1 MALSLQ
7 DFNKPAPMQEL
18 RMNAFQPKS
27 SPSPAANKATI
38 NTLATYGAAL
48 SPDGNVDSA
57 YQSITNQLSY
67 STSSATLDSILNQ
80 WNQNDI
86 EGSMSAMKDVLVDPT
101 LDDETKTRILHGF
114 QTGQNQSSLPY
125 KVAISSAIA
134 GSEGENGEQED
145 LRVRIAQGFNDVDGY
160 NAWAQKSI
168 NALNSENNVNW
179 QTSVKSMIESIVPFA
194 DAARS
199 TIFQQIV
206 DVEGTGEVGDAVR
219 SLTLLGE
226 GREELRSTLARIPI
240 AERRPIIQN
249 IINVI
254 KASGGS
260 QSSNLSVLKQVEEL
274 ERMIVPGAYDNTARW
289 ADNIFSIMDDTI
301 LLTPFSK
308 GLGALRAGL
317 RGADGARV
325 AEETIARAGRS
336 VEAAPASPQ
345 LMIEYKP
352 APVSYGDDIE
362 RMVDSIPIEPTS
374 SQIKELREATMT
386 EIGNPN
392 GFSID
397 NVIDRLTMTDS
408 MTSSQIIDV
417 RQQLGVIRDKRTA
430 DLNTNVVPTP
440 PNIVD
445 VQKVGI
451 SSNVQPTSIAE
462 IYKHTNPS
470 KARIAHNAVIADESG
485 NAARILYGTD
495 RDSVIGNDF
504 LPEIGGNGRVRN
516 KLEYDEATATP
527 DTSILK
533 KVKESEGAIW
543 ASKVEKKEAATR
555 IIKDWKNTIGLTNRS
570 AMNSIENFTP
580 EISNTGS
587 GVRFNQV
594 FGPKEGGFSNAFT
607 AVDTVKASLRK
618 YGVEDSDI
626 TLLARQP
633 DGNYAP
639 VNPKMDLKN
648 GDFLVQIKY
657 DYSYDP
663 KDIGYDGFDISPLWG
678 FIKIPDIVIPKVNL
692 NQGGVLQQV
701 VPKAVNVDIRAY
713 GAGVSAADKS
723 AGLQKQLLAYG
734 QQVADKWKKLPKT
747 QQKLVD
753 DYIRLANDEE
763 LTFST
768 AKLTARGI
776 SDDGVALLVDWK
788 TVQDTIWSLENT
800 DVNRTLRQ
808 RGYEYFVH
816 RGSDTKLIVEPQPR
830 ASNIY
835 GTRYYEADTGKVRT
849 MTNDE
854 LDKLYTEGGSTG
866 KLRQSETFQGEEVSF
881 VISKNNADGGYTRRI
896 RDDDNTLNYR
906 DGYYHVRYTDPY
918 FVTKFDPKT
927 KTTKTIA
934 RAETRRDAEVES
946 RRLSDT
952 KDGFEYDWKHDRYS
966 TPDSSFDDNLSVQF
980 SSGRSSQ
987 RLRGKRLDR
996 VGSDKTI
1003 GDSGLESPIESLTRS
1018 ISSVATRTSFRNVL
1032 EADKRRWVSQFGHLT
1047 RPGSNAEATA
1057 RVFDPKFANVKNAK
1071 EALDLIEKSSNTSY
1085 KLLATRIKDVLGD
1098 SNIPIT
1104 DKGVGDTSLGTFR
1117 LTVNQSGLTTESI
1130 SLAKNG
1136 RNEEVILHELVHAA
1150 TKRQLYK
1157 GSRGLLNTE
1166 YKKAYNELNDLRKKL
1181 IPLFDSHL
1189 RDKDFG
1195 ENLQQMYG
1203 IRSQLV
1209 NDVPDELVTF
1219 GLTNPGFQDFLKTIK
1234 VASTKKS
1241 FLSTFTETIK
1251 KILGVGDNDTA
1262 LDKIISLSDQVM
1274 SMPRTKFRVIDNE
1287 AWNAGGG
1294 YKFPNDIDEIRAG
1307 KGSNEARHAHR
1318 YITGLQDGY
1327 ANLIDDMSKGFFN
1340 KVSDAAGNKG
1350 WGWVDKLARKAATKS
1365 PSSAA
1370 RLTAFRLFLA
1380 SNPLG
1385 QFPLQAFPVL
1395 PIISST
1401 NPLGWGRV
1409 IQQAGIL
1416 GAFHRGV
1423 DLSTTMKVGKFTGTS
1438 VEDMKALISDYELS
1452 GMSAAVNAHSYLSD
1466 DLGRLA
1472 DRNIVQKGLTILG
1485 KPLRVT
1491 QSIGFDFGE
1500 QTLMS
1505 LVWLSNRDR
1514 MLRRLK
1520 KTTLNATER
1529 EELTV
1534 QTRAMTGDMNKGG
1547 EMPYNSNTFSV
1558 IMQFLQSPHKIASGL
1573 ILGHKGMTGADRAK
1587 LAVGYTLTFGVPG
1600 IAVVDHFVDKLLP
1613 PDAIEAK
1620 DIIKGGLTNL
1630 LFNKFL
1636 SSITA
1641 TDVNIDFSSRLQ
1653 PFSTNPLTEFVGGL
1667 FTTSIPEMIS
1677 GSAAP
1682 SLLSEG
1688 GRVGEFVKAVLAPFT
1703 PGEYEGVDEYKQIG
1717 LTFMQMFTGLSNTM
1731 KAQYMLELGKITT
1744 RTGQVVDDDLSF
1756 MEALAKAAGFA
1767 TIDETRYWEA
1777 NKKQWEISDG
1787 IDNDIKTL
1795 VDGLFVKY
1803 TREGGDI
1810 TDTQS
1815 YIDVMKEASRVF
1827 QNNPIYMKKIA
1838 DYYQFKTRQDPD
1850 ALYNT
1855 LFRNS
1860 GLYKP
1865 EDAIQIINN
1874 SNFSQEQIDTLMEM
1888 YNITGESYGN

>member
-7 DFNKPAPMQEL
+7 DFNKPSDTQEL
-18 RMNAFQPKS
+18 RMNAFQPKI

-57 YQSITNQLSY
+57 YQSITNQLGY
-67 STSSATLDSILNQ
+67 STSSSTLDLILNQ
-80 WNQNDI
+80 WNTNDV
-86 EGSMSAMKDVLVDPT
+86 EGSMNTLKDVLVDPNIN
-101 LDDETKTRILHGF
+101 DEKKTAILHGF
-114 QTGQNQSSLPY
+114 QTGQSQNSLPY

-134 GSEGENGEQED
+134 DSEGENGEQED
-145 LRVRIAQGFNDVDGY
+145 LRVRIAQGFNDVDNY

-168 NALNSENNVNW
+168 NALNSQNDPNW
-179 QTSVKSMIESIVPFA
+179 QTNVKSMVESLIPFT

-206 DVEGTGEVGDAVR
+206 DVKGTGELGDAVR
-219 SLTLLGE
+219 SLLLLGE
-226 GREELRSTLARIPI
+226 GREELRATLARIPI
-240 AERRPIIQN
+240 EDRQPIVQN

-254 KASGGS
+254 KSSGGS
-260 QSSNLSVLKQVEEL
+260 LSNNLTTLKQVEEL
-274 ERMIVPGAYDNTARW
+274 ERMIVPGAYNNTDRW
-289 ADNIFSIMDDTI
+289 ADNIFSVMDDTI

-308 GLGALRAGL
+308 GLKALGAGL
-317 RGADGARV
+317 KGLDGARV
-325 AEETIARAGRS
+325 AEETIARADRA
-336 VEAAPASPQ
+336 VEAP

-352 APVSYGDDIE
+352 SPISYGDDID
-362 RMVDSIPIEPTS
+362 RMVDNLPIEPTS
-374 SQIKELREATMT
+374 AQIKELREATMT

-397 NVIDRLTMTDS
+397 NVIDRMSMTDS

-417 RQQLGVIRDKRTA
+417 RQNLGAIRDKRSA
-430 DLNTNVVPTP
+430 DLNGNLAIPEVPRISTEDVINSLPVEPTKAEIDDIRNLINSNATNDDII
-440 PNIVD
+440 NNALIVD
-445 VQKVGI
+445 KMTAPQIADLRSNLANVELADSRKVVI
-451 SSNVQPTSIAE
+451 SSNVQPTSVAE

-470 KARIAHNAVIADESG
+470 KARIAHNAVVADESG

-533 KVKESEGAIW
+533 KVKESDGAIW
-543 ASKVEKKEAATR
+543 ADKVEKQEASNR
-555 IIKDWKNTIGLTNRS
+555 IIKDWKNTIGITNRS
-570 AMNSIENFTP
+570 AMNSLQDLKPSIDE
-580 EISNTGS
+580 TGS
-587 GVRFNQV
+587 GVSFNQV
-594 FGPKEGGFSNAFT
+594 FGPKEGGFSSAFT

-618 YGVEDSDI
+618 YGVDDKDI
-626 TLLARQP
+626 TLLARGP

-639 VNPKMDLKN
+639 ANPKMDLQN
-648 GDFLVQIKY
+648 GDFLVQVKH
-657 DYSYDP
+657 DYSFDP
-663 KDIGYDGFDISPLWG
+663 KDIGYTGFDISPLWG
-678 FIKIPDIVIPKVNL
+678 FIKIPDINIPKINL

-701 VPKAVNVDIRAY
+701 IPKAVNVDIRAY

-723 AGLQKQLLAYG
+723 AGLEKQLLQYG
-734 QQVADKWKKLPKT
+734 KQVADKWKKLSKP

-753 DYIRLANDEE
+753 DYIRLANDQEI
-763 LTFST
+763 TFNSG
-768 AKLTARGI
+768 KIRARGI
-776 SDDGVALLVDWK
+776 SEEGLSLLVDWK
-788 TVQDTIWSLENT
+788 AVQDTVWSLENV

-830 ASNIY
+830 ASNVY

-854 LDKLYTEGGSTG
+854 LDKLYAEGGSTG
-866 KLRQSETFQGEEVSF
+866 KLRQPETFQGEEVSF
-881 VISKNNADGGYTRRI
+881 VIAKNNADGGYNRRI
-896 RDDDNTLNYR
+896 RDDDDTLSYR

-918 FVTKFDPKT
+918 FITKYDPKT
-927 KTTKTIA
+927 KSTKTIA
-934 RAETRRDAEVES
+934 RAESRRDAEVEA

-952 KDGFEYDWKHDRYS
+952 KDGYEYDWKHDRYS
-966 TPDSSFDDNLSVQF
+966 TPDSAFDDNLSVQF

-1032 EADKRRWVSQFGHLT
+1032 EADKRRWTSQFKHLLP
-1047 RPGSNAEATA
+1047 PGP
-1057 RVFDPKFANVKNAK
+1057 PKF
-1071 EALDLIEKSSNTSY
+1071 
-1085 KLLATRIKDVLGD
+1085 
-1098 SNIPIT
+1098 P
-1104 DKGVGDTSLGTFR
+1104 
-1117 LTVNQSGLTTESI
+1117 
-1130 SLAKNG
+1130 
-1136 RNEEVILHELVHAA
+1136 
-1150 TKRQLYK
+1150 
-1157 GSRGLLNTE
+1157 
-1166 YKKAYNELNDLRKKL
+1166 
-1181 IPLFDSHL
+1181 
-1189 RDKDFG
+1189 
-1195 ENLQQMYG
+1195 
-1203 IRSQLV
+1203 
-1209 NDVPDELVTF
+1209 
-1219 GLTNPGFQDFLKTIK
+1219 
-1234 VASTKKS
+1234 
-1241 FLSTFTETIK
+1241 
-1251 KILGVGDNDTA
+1251 
-1262 LDKIISLSDQVM
+1262 SD
-1274 SMPRTKFRVIDNE
+1274 IN
-1287 AWNAGGG
+1287 
-1294 YKFPNDIDEIRAG
+1294 EIRAG
-1307 KGSNEARHAHR
+1307 QGANEARHAHR

-1327 ANLIDDMSKGFFN
+1327 ANLLDDASKGFFN
-1340 KVSDAAGNKG
+1340 KVSDVAGGKG
-1350 WGWVDKLARKAATKS
+1350 WDWVDKVARKAATKS
-1365 PSSAA
+1365 PSTAA

-1380 SNPLG
+1380 SNPIG
-1385 QFPLQAFPVL
+1385 QFPLQAIPAL

-1401 NPLGWGRV
+1401 NPLGWGKV

-1423 DLSTTMKVGKFTGTS
+1423 DVSTTMKVGKFTGLS
-1438 VEDMKALISDYELS
+1438 VDEMKALVKDYELS
-1452 GMSAAVNAHSYLSD
+1452 GMSAAVNAHSYLSN

-1472 DRNIVQKGLTILG
+1472 DRNIVQKGLSILG

-1520 KTTLNATER
+1520 KTSLNASEL

-1547 EMPYNSNTFSV
+1547 EMPYNSNTFST

-1573 ILGHKGMTGADRAK
+1573 VLGHKGLTVADRAK
-1587 LAVGYTLTFGVPG
+1587 LAAGYTLAFGVPP
-1600 IAVVDHFVDKLLP
+1600 VLMVDQFINKILP
-1613 PDAIEAK
+1613 PDNPEARE
-1620 DIIKGGLTNL
+1620 IIKGGLTNII
-1630 LFNKFL
+1630 FNKFL
-1636 SSITA
+1636 SSLSGEQVA
-1641 TDVNIDFSSRLQ
+1641 VDFAGRLQ
-1653 PFSTNPLTEFVGGL
+1653 PFSTEPLTEFIGGL

-1682 SLLSEG
+1682 SLVSEG
-1688 GRVGEFVKAVLAPFT
+1688 GRIGEFVKAVLAPFT

-1717 LTFMQMFTGLSNTM
+1717 LTFMQMFTGVSNTM

-1744 RTGQVVDDDLSF
+1744 RSGQVVDDDISF
-1756 MEALAKAAGFA
+1756 MEAMMKAAGFS
-1767 TIDETRYWEA
+1767 TIDEVRYWEA

-1803 TREGGDI
+1803 TREGGDVS
-1810 TDTQS
+1810 DTQS
-1815 YIDVMKEASRVF
+1815 YINVMREASRVF
-1827 QNNPIYMKKIA
+1827 HNNPMYMEKIA

-1850 ALYNT
+1850 ALYRT

-1860 GLYKP
+1860 GLYSAD
-1865 EDAIQIINN
+1865 DAVQIINN

-1888 YNITGESYGN
+1888 YNIAGESYGN